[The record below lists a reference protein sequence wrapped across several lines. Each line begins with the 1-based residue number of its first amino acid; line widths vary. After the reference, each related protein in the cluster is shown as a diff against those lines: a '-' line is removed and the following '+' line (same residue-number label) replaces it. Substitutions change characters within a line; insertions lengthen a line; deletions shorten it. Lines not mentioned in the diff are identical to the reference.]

1 MYSVEI
7 EHVSKLYKKSSN
19 KRHFQTLKSAI
30 LGGNLFETLQ
40 PREAFTAL
48 KDVNCSIPAGSMFG
62 IIGSNG
68 SGKSTL
74 LKLIAG
80 IAKPTYGKIRSY
92 GKISALIELGAGF
105 HPEISGKENIFING
119 IMLGL
124 SRREIAEKFDEI
136 VRFAELEEFIEQP
149 VKTYSSGMFMR
160 LGFAVAVNV
169 NPDILLVDE
178 VLAVGDEA
186 FAHKCLDKISDF
198 RKRKKTIILVTH
210 SMPMVETLC
219 DSAMW
224 LKKGEV
230 MRIGDPRMVCGSY
243 LIDVEA
249 KEEKDMQAEHE
260 QLVQAMTVS
269 NAAEPADEASKQSR
283 WGGGEIQITKVQ
295 MLDQHEQEKYVYM
308 TGEPMQIKLYTRA
321 REAVKDFVFGIGIF
335 NTEGICCY
343 GTNTNIEDYS
353 PVEFR
358 GSGEVTFHIDQL
370 NLVEGTYYL
379 DVAAHRRDEYP
390 YDYHRHLYTFKVRS
404 RQKDVGIFRP
414 NHRWEFTPNIRVLPP
429 EERDPV

>member
-1 MYSVEI
+1 MNAIDVDN
-7 EHVSKLYKKSSN
+7 VSKLYKKFAH
-19 KRHFQTLKSAI
+19 KRQFQTLKSAI
-30 LGGNLFETLQ
+30 LKGNFFESVNPQ
-40 PREAFTAL
+40 EAFYAL
-48 KDVNCSIPAGSMFG
+48 KNVNCAIPQGRMFG

-80 IAKPTYGKIRSY
+80 ISKPTFGKITSQ

-105 HPEISGKENIFING
+105 HPEISGRENIFING

-124 SRREIAEKFDEI
+124 TRKSIADKFDEI
-136 VRFAELEEFIEQP
+136 VKFAELEDFIDQP

-186 FAHKCLDKISDF
+186 FAHKCLDKINDF
-198 RKRKKTIILVTH
+198 RKRNKTIVLVTH
-210 SMPMVETLC
+210 AMGMVKELC

-230 MRIGDPRMVCGSY
+230 MKIGDPRMVCGAY
-243 LIDVEA
+243 LMDVES
-249 KEEKDMQAEHE
+249 KEETELQAEYQKLAVEMASE
-260 QLVQAMTVS
+260 QQDTRIQ
-269 NAAEPADEASKQSR
+269 QSR

-295 MLDQHEQEKYVYM
+295 LLDENDQEKYVYT
-308 TGEPMQIKLYTRA
+308 TGDRMQ
-321 REAVKDFVFGIGIF
+321 VKMFIRIRKSIDDFVFGVGIF

-343 GTNTNIEDYS
+343 GTNTYIEEFH
-353 PVEFR
+353 PVECN
-358 GSGEVTFHIDQL
+358 GTGEVTFSIDRL
-370 NLVEGTYYL
+370 NLIEGTYFL
-379 DVAAHRRDEYP
+379 DVAAHRRDDYP

-404 RQKDVGIFRP
+404 QIKDVGIFRP
-414 NHRWEFTPNIRVLPP
+414 AHRWEFSPNIKLRSTASS
-429 EERDPV
+429 

>member
-1 MYSVEI
+1 MNAVEV
-7 EHVSKLYKKSSN
+7 ENVSKLYKRSAHK
-19 KRHFQTLKSAI
+19 KQFQTLKSAM
-30 LGGNLFETLQ
+30 LGGNLFETLT
-40 PREAFTAL
+40 PKESFAAL
-48 KDVNCSIPAGSMFG
+48 KNVNCTIPKGSMFG

-80 IAKPTYGKIRSY
+80 ISKPTYGRIISH

-105 HPEISGKENIFING
+105 HPEISGGENIFING

-124 SRREIAEKFDEI
+124 SRKSIAERYDDI
-136 VRFAELEEFIEQP
+136 VKFAELEEFIDQP

-169 NPDILLVDE
+169 DPDILLIDE

-186 FAHKCLDKISDF
+186 FAHKCLDKILEF
-198 RKRKKTIILVTH
+198 KKRNKTMILVTH
-210 SMPMVETLC
+210 SMAMVETLC

-224 LKKGEV
+224 LKRGEV
-230 MRIGDPRMVCGSY
+230 MKIGDPRMVCGAY
-243 LIDVEA
+243 LMDVEG
-249 KEEKDMQAEHE
+249 KEEKDLQAQHQ
-260 QLVQAMTVS
+260 QLTESLASSVQETNDGVR
-269 NAAEPADEASKQSR
+269 QSR

-295 MLDQHEQEKYVYM
+295 LLDSQDQEKHVY
-308 TGEPMQIKLYTRA
+308 TAGEPMQIKLFMTA
-321 REAVKDFVFGIGIF
+321 KKSVEDFVFGIGIF
-335 NTEGICCY
+335 NGEGVCCY
-343 GTNTNIEDYS
+343 GTNTHIEEYE
-353 PVEFR
+353 PVELH
-358 GSGEVTFHIDQL
+358 GPSEVTFYIDEL

-414 NHRWEFTPNIRVLPP
+414 NHRWQFSPNIRFKKRNV
-429 EERDPV
+429 

>member
-1 MYSVEI
+1 MNAVEV
-7 EHVSKLYKKSSN
+7 ENVSKLYKRSAH
-19 KRHFQTLKSAI
+19 KRQFQTLKSAM
-30 LGGNLFETLQ
+30 LGGNLFETMN
-40 PREAFTAL
+40 PKESFAAL
-48 KDVNCSIPAGSMFG
+48 KNVNCTIRKGSMFG

-80 IAKPTYGKIRSY
+80 ISKPTFGKIVSH

-105 HPEISGKENIFING
+105 HPEISGGENIFING

-124 SRREIAEKFDEI
+124 SRKSIAEKYDDI
-136 VRFAELEEFIEQP
+136 VKFAELEEFIDQP

-169 NPDILLVDE
+169 DPDILLIDE

-186 FAHKCLDKISDF
+186 FAHKCLDKILEF
-198 RKRKKTIILVTH
+198 KKRNKTMILVTH
-210 SMPMVETLC
+210 GLAMVETFC

-230 MRIGDPRMVCGSY
+230 MKIGDPRMVCGAY
-243 LIDVEA
+243 LMDVEG
-249 KEEKDMQAEHE
+249 KEEKDLQAQHQ
-260 QLVQAMTVS
+260 QLTETLAATVQP
-269 NAAEPADEASKQSR
+269 EDDEVRESR

-295 MLDQHEQEKYVYM
+295 LLDAQDQEKHVYT
-308 TGEPMQIKLYTRA
+308 TGEPMQIKLFLSA
-321 REAVKDFVFGIGIF
+321 KKSVDDFVFGIGIF
-335 NTEGICCY
+335 NGEGVCCY
-343 GTNTNIEDYS
+343 GTNTHIEEYE
-353 PVEFR
+353 PVELR
-358 GSGEVTFHIDQL
+358 GSAEVTFYIDQL
-370 NLVEGTYYL
+370 NLLEGTYYL

-404 RQKDVGIFRP
+404 RQKDVGVFRP
-414 NHRWEFTPNIRVLPP
+414 NHRWQFSPNIRFKDRKSL
-429 EERDPV
+429 

>member
-1 MYSVEI
+1 MNAVEV
-7 EHVSKLYKKSSN
+7 ENVSKLYKRSAH
-19 KRHFQTLKSAI
+19 KRQFQTLKSAM
-30 LGGNLFETLQ
+30 LGGNLFETLT
-40 PREAFTAL
+40 PKEAYAAL
-48 KDVNCSIPAGSMFG
+48 KNVNCSIPKGSMFG

-80 IAKPTYGKIRSY
+80 ISKPTFGKITSH

-105 HPEISGKENIFING
+105 HPEISGGENIFING

-124 SRREIAEKFDEI
+124 SRKSIAERYDDI
-136 VRFAELEEFIEQP
+136 VKFAELEEFIDQP

-169 NPDILLVDE
+169 DPDILLIDE

-186 FAHKCLDKISDF
+186 FAHKCLDKILDF
-198 RKRKKTIILVTH
+198 KKRNKTMILVTH
-210 SMPMVETLC
+210 SMAMVELLC

-230 MRIGDPRMVCGSY
+230 MKIGDPRMVCGAY
-243 LIDVEA
+243 LMDVEG
-249 KEEKDMQAEHE
+249 KEEKDLQAQHQ
-260 QLVQAMTVS
+260 QLTETLAATVK
-269 NAAEPADEASKQSR
+269 DEENGVRESR

-295 MLDQHEQEKYVYM
+295 LLDAQDQEKHVYT
-308 TGEPMQIKLYTRA
+308 TGEPMQIKLFLSAKTP
-321 REAVKDFVFGIGIF
+321 VDDFVFGIGIF
-335 NTEGICCY
+335 NGEGVCCY
-343 GTNTNIEDYS
+343 GTNTHIEEYE
-353 PVEFR
+353 PVELR
-358 GSGEVTFHIDQL
+358 GSAEVTFYIDQL

-414 NHRWEFTPNIRVLPP
+414 NHRWQFSPNIRFKTRNTP
-429 EERDPV
+429 

>member
-1 MYSVEI
+1 MNAVEI
-7 EHVSKLYKKSSN
+7 DNVSKLYKKFAH
-19 KRHFQTLKSAI
+19 KRQFQTLKSA
-30 LGGNLFETLQ
+30 LLRGNFFASLN
-40 PREAFTAL
+40 PHDAFSAL
-48 KDVNCSIPAGSMFG
+48 KNVNCTIPKGRMFG

-80 IAKPTYGKIRSY
+80 ISKPTYGKITTH

-105 HPEISGKENIFING
+105 HPEITGRENIFING

-124 SRREIAEKFDEI
+124 TRKSIADKFDEI
-136 VRFAELEEFIEQP
+136 VRFAELEDFIDQP

-169 NPDILLVDE
+169 DPDILLVDE
-178 VLAVGDEA
+178 VLAVGDEG

-198 RKRKKTIILVTH
+198 KKRNKTIILVTH
-210 SMPMVETLC
+210 SMGMVRELC

-230 MRIGDPRMVCGSY
+230 MKIGDPRMVCGAY
-243 LIDVEA
+243 LMDVES
-249 KEEKDMQAEHE
+249 KEEKDLQEEYRKIAEDLAHG
-260 QLVQAMTVS
+260 QNGSVQ
-269 NAAEPADEASKQSR
+269 QSR

-295 MLDQHEQEKYVYM
+295 LLDDQDQEKHVFS
-308 TGEPMQIKLYTRA
+308 TGEVMQIKMFVSVRKP
-321 REAVKDFVFGIGIF
+321 VDDFVFGIGIF

-343 GTNTNIEDYS
+343 GTNTNIEDFQS
-353 PVEFR
+353 LECK
-358 GSGEVTFHIDQL
+358 GSGEVTFSISDL
-370 NLVEGTYYL
+370 NLVEGTYFL
-379 DVAAHRRDEYP
+379 DVAAHRKDDYP

-404 RQKDVGIFRP
+404 IIKDVGIFRP
-414 NHRWEFTPNIRVLPP
+414 QHRWGFSPNIRIK
-429 EERDPV
+429 ERTH

>member
-1 MYSVEI
+1 MNAVEI
-7 EHVSKLYKKSSN
+7 DNVSKLYKKFAH
-19 KRHFQTLKSAI
+19 KRQFQTLKSA
-30 LGGNLFETLQ
+30 LLRGNFFASLN
-40 PREAFTAL
+40 PRDAFAAL
-48 KDVNCSIPAGSMFG
+48 KNVNCAIPKGRMFG

-80 IAKPTYGKIRSY
+80 ISKPTYGKLTTH

-105 HPEISGKENIFING
+105 HPEITGRENIFING

-124 SRREIAEKFDEI
+124 TRRSITDKFDEI
-136 VRFAELEEFIEQP
+136 VKFAELEDFIDQP

-169 NPDILLVDE
+169 DPDILLIDE

-198 RKRKKTIILVTH
+198 KKRDKTIILVTH
-210 SMPMVETLC
+210 SMGMVRELC

-230 MRIGDPRMVCGSY
+230 MKIGDPRMVCGAY
-243 LIDVEA
+243 LMDVES
-249 KEEKDMQAEHE
+249 KEEKDLQEEYRKIAE
-260 QLVQAMTVS
+260 QLAHGPNGSVQ
-269 NAAEPADEASKQSR
+269 QSR

-295 MLDQHEQEKYVYM
+295 LLDNQDQEKHVFS
-308 TGEPMQIKLYTRA
+308 TGEGMQIKMFVSVRKP
-321 REAVKDFVFGIGIF
+321 VDDFVFGIGIF

-343 GTNTNIEDYS
+343 GTNTNIEDFQS
-353 PVEFR
+353 VECK
-358 GSGEVTFHIDQL
+358 GSGEVTFSISDL
-370 NLVEGTYYL
+370 NLVEGTYFL
-379 DVAAHRRDEYP
+379 DVAAHRKDDYP

-404 RQKDVGIFRP
+404 IIKDVGIFRP
-414 NHRWEFTPNIRVLPP
+414 QHRWEFSPNIRIK
-429 EERDPV
+429 ERTH

>member
-1 MYSVEI
+1 MNAVEV
-7 EHVSKLYKKSSN
+7 ENVSKFYKRSAH
-19 KRHFQTLKSAI
+19 KRQFQTLKSAM
-30 LGGNLFETLQ
+30 LGGNLFETLT
-40 PREAFTAL
+40 PKEAYAAL
-48 KDVNCSIPAGSMFG
+48 KNVNCSIPKGSMFG

-80 IAKPTYGKIRSY
+80 ISKPTFGKITSH

-105 HPEISGKENIFING
+105 HPEISGGENIFING

-124 SRREIAEKFDEI
+124 SRKSITERYDDI
-136 VRFAELEEFIEQP
+136 VKFAELEEFIDQP

-169 NPDILLVDE
+169 DPDILLIDE

-186 FAHKCLDKISDF
+186 FAHKCLDKILDF
-198 RKRKKTIILVTH
+198 KKRNKTMILVTH
-210 SMPMVETLC
+210 SMAMIELLC

-224 LKKGEV
+224 LKKGE
-230 MRIGDPRMVCGSY
+230 MMKIGDPRMVCGAY
-243 LIDVEA
+243 LMDVEG
-249 KEEKDMQAEHE
+249 KEEKDLQAQHQ
-260 QLVQAMTVS
+260 QLTETLAATVQDQEDGVR
-269 NAAEPADEASKQSR
+269 ESR

-295 MLDQHEQEKYVYM
+295 LLDSQDQEKHVYA
-308 TGEPMQIKLYTRA
+308 TGEPMQIKLFLSAKT
-321 REAVKDFVFGIGIF
+321 AVDDFVFGIGIF
-335 NTEGICCY
+335 NGEGVCCY
-343 GTNTNIEDYS
+343 GTNTHIEEYE
-353 PVEFR
+353 PVELR
-358 GSGEVTFHIDQL
+358 GSAEVTFHIDQL

-404 RQKDVGIFRP
+404 RQKDVGVFRP
-414 NHRWEFTPNIRVLPP
+414 NHSWQFSPNIKFKTRNTQ
-429 EERDPV
+429 

>member
-1 MYSVEI
+1 MNAIEI
-7 EHVSKLYKKSSN
+7 ENVSKLYKKFAH
-19 KRHFQTLKSAI
+19 KRQFQTLKSAL
-30 LGGNLFETLQ
+30 LGGNFFEAIN

-48 KDVNCSIPAGSMFG
+48 KSVNCTVPKGRMFG

-80 IAKPTYGKIRSY
+80 ISKPTFGKITTH

-105 HPEISGKENIFING
+105 HPEISGRENIFING

-124 SRREIAEKFDEI
+124 SRKSISEKFDEI
-136 VRFAELEEFIEQP
+136 VRFAELEEFIDQP

-169 NPDILLVDE
+169 DPDILLVDE

-186 FAHKCLDKISDF
+186 FSHKCLDKINDF
-198 RKRKKTIILVTH
+198 RRRNKTIVLVTH
-210 SMPMVETLC
+210 SMSMVKELC

-230 MRIGDPRMVCGSY
+230 MKIGDPRMVCGAY
-243 LIDVEA
+243 LMDVES
-249 KEEKDMQAEHE
+249 KEEKDLQAEYQKIAE
-260 QLVQAMTVS
+260 EISSGNQSTGVQ
-269 NAAEPADEASKQSR
+269 QSR

-295 MLDQHEQEKYVYM
+295 LLDEHDQEKHVFT
-308 TGEPMQIKLYTRA
+308 TGDRMQIKMYVRV
-321 REAVKDFVFGIGIF
+321 RETVDDFVFGIGIF

-343 GTNTNIEDYS
+343 GTNTSIEEFQS
-353 PVEFR
+353 VECK
-358 GSGEVTFHIDQL
+358 GAGEVTFSIDHL
-370 NLVEGTYYL
+370 NLVEGTYFL
-379 DVAAHRRDEYP
+379 DVAAHRKDEYP

-404 RQKDVGIFRP
+404 QVKDVGIFRP
-414 NHRWEFTPNIRVLPP
+414 EHRWEFSPNIRLK
-429 EERDPV
+429 ERI

>member
-1 MYSVEI
+1 MNAIEI
-7 EHVSKLYKKSSN
+7 ENVSKYYKKFAH
-19 KRHFQTLKSAI
+19 KRQFQTLKSA
-30 LGGNLFETLQ
+30 LLKGNFFQ
-40 PREAFTAL
+40 SIHPREAFAAL
-48 KDVNCSIPAGSMFG
+48 HKVNCAVPQGRMFG

-80 IAKPTYGKIRSY
+80 ISKPTYGKITTH

-105 HPEISGKENIFING
+105 HPEISGRENIFING

-124 SRREIAEKFDEI
+124 TRKSITDKFDEI
-136 VRFAELEEFIEQP
+136 VKFAELEDFIDQP

-169 NPDILLVDE
+169 DPDILLVDE

-186 FAHKCLDKISDF
+186 FSHKCLDKINDF
-198 RKRKKTIILVTH
+198 RRRNKTIVLVTH
-210 SMPMVETLC
+210 SMSMVKELC

-230 MRIGDPRMVCGSY
+230 MKIGDPRMVCGAY
-243 LIDVEA
+243 LMDVES
-249 KEEKDMQAEHE
+249 KEERDLQAEY
-260 QLVQAMTVS
+260 QKLVEDLSSGKQNPDSTVQ
-269 NAAEPADEASKQSR
+269 QSR

-295 MLDQHEQEKYVYM
+295 LLDEHDQEKHVFA
-308 TGEPMQIKLYTRA
+308 TGDTMQIKMYVRV
-321 REAVKDFVFGIGIF
+321 REAVDDFVFGIGIF

-343 GTNTNIEDYS
+343 GTNTNIEELQ
-353 PVEFR
+353 PVECK
-358 GSGEVTFHIDQL
+358 GNGEVTFSISRL
-370 NLVEGTYYL
+370 NLVEGTYFL

-404 RQKDVGIFRP
+404 QIKDVGIFRP
-414 NHRWEFTPNIRVLPP
+414 EHRWEFSPNIRVK
-429 EERDPV
+429 ETV

>member
-1 MYSVEI
+1 MNAVEI
-7 EHVSKLYKKSSN
+7 EGVSKLFKRSSN

-30 LGGNLFETLQ
+30 LGGNLFETLK

-48 KDVNCSIPAGSMFG
+48 KNVRCNIPAGSMFG

-80 IAKPTYGKIRSY
+80 IAKPTYGSIRTV

-105 HPEISGKENIFING
+105 HPEISGRENIFING

-124 SRREIAEKFDEI
+124 TRKEISAKFDEI
-136 VRFAELEEFIEQP
+136 VRFAELEDFIEQP

-186 FAHKCLDKISDF
+186 FAHKCLDKIGDF
-198 RKRKKTIILVTH
+198 KKRKKTIVLVTH
-210 SMPMVETLC
+210 SMPMIETLC

-224 LKKGEV
+224 LKKGE
-230 MRIGDPRMVCGSY
+230 MMKIGDPRMVCGAY
-243 LIDVEA
+243 LMDVEA
-249 KEEKDMQAEHE
+249 KEEKEMHAEHE
-260 QLVQAMTVS
+260 RLVLTM
-269 NAAEPADEASKQSR
+269 AAESAKDPSSKRSR
-283 WGGGEIQITKVQ
+283 WGGGEIEITKVQ
-295 MLDQHEQEKYVYM
+295 MLDQHEQEKYVYL
-308 TGEPMQIKLYTRA
+308 TGEPMQIKLFVNA
-321 REAVKDFVFGIGIF
+321 REAVKDFVFGIGVF
-335 NTEGICCY
+335 NTDGICCY
-343 GTNTNIEDYS
+343 GTNTHIEEFF
-353 PVEFR
+353 PVEFH
-358 GSGEVTFHIDQL
+358 GTGEVTFFIDSL
-370 NLVEGTYYL
+370 RLVEGTYFL

-390 YDYHRHLYTFKVRS
+390 YDYHRHLYTFKIRS

-414 NHRWEFTPNIRVLPP
+414 AHHWEFSPNIHLTPP
-429 EERDPV
+429 DPE

>member
-1 MYSVEI
+1 MNSVEV
-7 EHVSKLYKKSSN
+7 ENVSKLYKKFAH
-19 KRHFQTLKSAI
+19 KKQFQTLKSAL
-30 LGGNLFETLQ
+30 LGGNLFETLN
-40 PREAFTAL
+40 PTESFSAL
-48 KDVNCSIPAGSMFG
+48 KNVNCTIANGSMFG

-80 IAKPTYGKIRSY
+80 ISKPTYGKITTN

-105 HPEISGKENIFING
+105 HPEISGRENIFING

-124 SRREIAEKFDEI
+124 SRKEISRKFDDI
-136 VRFAELEEFIEQP
+136 VRFAELEDFIDQP

-169 NPDILLVDE
+169 DPDILVIDE

-186 FAHKCLDKISDF
+186 FSHKCLDKIGDF
-198 RKRKKTIILVTH
+198 KKRRKTMILVTH
-210 SMPMVETLC
+210 SMTMVEKLC

-230 MRIGDPRMVCGSY
+230 KKIGDPRMVCGAY
-243 LIDVEA
+243 LMDVEG
-249 KEEKDMQAEHE
+249 KEERDLQAEYE
-260 QLVQAMTVS
+260 KLTENLTLE
-269 NAAEPADEASKQSR
+269 NAASTTIQQSR

-295 MLDQHEQEKYVYM
+295 LLDTHEQERHVYT
-308 TGEPMQIKLYTRA
+308 TGEPMQVKLFVRA
-321 REAVKDFVFGIGIF
+321 RDAMSDFVFGIGIF
-335 NTEGICCY
+335 NSEGVCCY
-343 GTNTNIEDYS
+343 GTNTHLEQYEPLECKGTGEITFYIE
-353 PVEFR
+353 
-358 GSGEVTFHIDQL
+358 QL
-370 NLVEGTYYL
+370 NLIEGTYFL
-379 DVAAHRRDEYP
+379 DIAAHRRDEYP

-414 NHRWEFTPNIRVLPP
+414 NHRWEFSPNIRVRRI
-429 EERDPV
+429 ED